1 MSDAPLPRIMIVDD
15 SRIVRATII
24 KRIRDRFEVREE
36 ADGEDGWDSLLVDP
50 SIQLVIT
57 DHSMPRLDGYGLIE
71 RIRSSKVARIRD
83 LPVIMIS
90 GDEGEAARK
99 RAKDLG
105 ATDFITKGTGTAE
118 LLARLDTL
126 VTLGRSQEELAEAK
140 ADAVIDK
147 VTGLPQKLFLMRQAE
162 QTLSYFHRHGG
173 HVGLLVVGLDRFEE
187 IVASE
192 GQHLGD
198 ALLARFA
205 QVLLGAVRKE
215 DSLARWGD
223 TQFAIIT
230 PGIDPAQAHEFAERL
245 RKAVAA
251 ASIHYQGRALH
262 LTVTI
267 GLASS
272 PEDGELD
279 ADRLLGIAERRMNWT
294 KAAGGNCVAGS
305 VARTESG
312 SVMTVE
318 EALNFIAAG
327 REVVVRPGA
336 RNFAERL
343 LPLLQLIGAELDVE
357 SAVAEIERRIVRE
370 QAE

>member
-1 MSDAPLPRIMIVDD
+1 MIVDD

-36 ADGEDGWDSLLVDP
+36 ADGEDGWEALLVDP

-71 RIRSSKVARIRD
+71 RIRSSKVTRIRD

-90 GDEGEAARK
+90 GDEGETARK
-99 RAKDLG
+99 RATDLG

-126 VTLGRSQEELAEAK
+126 VSLGRSQEELAEAK
-140 ADAVIDK
+140 ADAAIDK

-162 QTLSYFHRHGG
+162 HSLSYFHRHGG
-173 HVGLLVVGLDRFEE
+173 HVGILIVGMDRFDE
-187 IVASE
+187 IVANE
-192 GQHLGD
+192 GPHLGE

-215 DSLARWGD
+215 DCLARWND
-223 TQFAIIT
+223 SQFAIIT

-279 ADRLLGIAERRMNWT
+279 AELLLGIAERRMSRA
-294 KAAGGNCVAGS
+294 KDAGGNCVAGS
-305 VARTESG
+305 VARNESG
-312 SVMTVE
+312 SVMTIE

-327 REVVVRPGA
+327 RELLVRPGA

-343 LPLLQLIGAELDVE
+343 LPLLRLVGAELEAEAAVE
-357 SAVAEIERRIVRE
+357 EIERKIAGE
-370 QAE
+370 KSKQNQTT